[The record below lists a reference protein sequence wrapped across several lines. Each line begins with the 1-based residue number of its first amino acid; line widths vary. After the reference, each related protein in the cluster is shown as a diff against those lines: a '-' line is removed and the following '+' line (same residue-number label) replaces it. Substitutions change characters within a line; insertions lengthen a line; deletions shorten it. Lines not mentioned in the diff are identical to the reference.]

1 MGGEHNE
8 RPPQPRSCGGAG
20 MRDGESEA
28 GGAGPAGIGL
38 LGGRGG
44 IVGCWGSPPGPA
56 AIFVRGAPGPRGGLG
71 LRSRG

>member
-1 MGGEHNE
+1 
-8 RPPQPRSCGGAG
+8 